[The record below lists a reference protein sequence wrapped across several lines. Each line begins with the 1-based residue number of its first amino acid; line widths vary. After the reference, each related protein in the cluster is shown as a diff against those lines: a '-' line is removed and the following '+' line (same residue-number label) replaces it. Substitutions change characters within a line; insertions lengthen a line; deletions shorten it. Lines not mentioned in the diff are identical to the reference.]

1 MNLTKPCNFGGIFD
15 SALLGASH
23 VVKGCDPQG
32 IFTSF
37 SAFLNAYIGYNF
49 ALMMMDFKGN
59 TKKIFFL
66 WVATSLILGVIA
78 YPLTFLMP
86 LNKRLWSI
94 SFVFLTSGI
103 TGLSLAFVTFFIDVL
118 GKRYAKYGKI
128 INKITTPF
136 LWLGMN
142 PLAIYVLMQLV

>member
-1 MNLTKPCNFGGIFD
+1 
-15 SALLGASH
+15 
-23 VVKGCDPQG
+23 
-32 IFTSF
+32 
-37 SAFLNAYIGYNF
+37 
-49 ALMMMDFKGN
+49 MMMDFKGN

-142 PLAIYVLMQLV
+142 PLAIYVLM

>member
-1 MNLTKPCNFGGIFD
+1 
-15 SALLGASH
+15 
-23 VVKGCDPQG
+23 
-32 IFTSF
+32 
-37 SAFLNAYIGYNF
+37 
-49 ALMMMDFKGN
+49 MMMDFKGN
-59 TKKIFFL
+59 TKKILFL

-94 SFVFLTSGI
+94 SFVFLTSAI

-142 PLAIYVLMQLV
+142 SLAIYVLNFLRNCLDNSCGSVIQEKNIYQVMR